1 MHDFNSIFIPDPIWS
16 PPKLV
21 LQFLSQLGGSNSLL
35 EWIHFSLRSLR
46 QTPPPPSIHLM
57 LFGPEESFPDIGYI
71 DTKHMQALYTW
82 LHFWQTNKM
91 SAISSTYPHF
101 FISKSTPSCQ
111 IFFSICIY
119 IYISRPAISWVSPNQ
134 LFATLGYL
142 SDAIST
148 EEDRGSRDLHR
159 FFVVKEENKLGD
171 DIYNCVGFHFY
182 FWAHPL
188 FLRQPNLYPTVN
200 PCLFLFCGLSQFP
213 KLQL

>member
-111 IFFSICIY
+111 IFFPYVYIY
-119 IYISRPAISWVSPNQ
+119 IYISRPAISWVSPNPTFCD
-134 LFATLGYL
+134 LRILVRCHLNG
-142 SDAIST
+142 
-148 EEDRGSRDLHR
+148 RGQ
-159 FFVVKEENKLGD
+159 
-171 DIYNCVGFHFY
+171 GFT
-182 FWAHPL
+182 W
-188 FLRQPNLYPTVN
+188 
-200 PCLFLFCGLSQFP
+200 SS
-213 KLQL
+213 